1 MSRQQ
6 HRDELIKFL
15 RSIQRRD
22 STIKEIDDSQSLVE
36 SGLVDSLAALQIVSY
51 LEEAYKI
58 DFGDNAIDPGDL
70 RTVGTILDI
79 IERVAAS

>member
-6 HRDELIKFL
+6 HRAELIKFL

-22 STIKEIDDSQSLVE
+22 SAIKEVDDSQSLVE
-36 SGLVDSLAALQIVSY
+36 SGLIDSLAALQIVSY

-79 IERVAAS
+79 IERVTAS

>member
-6 HRDELIKFL
+6 HREELIKFL

-22 STIKEIDDSQSLVE
+22 SAIKEVDDSQSLVE
-36 SGLVDSLAALQIVSY
+36 SGLIDSLAALQIVSY

-79 IERVAAS
+79 IERVTTS

>member
-22 STIKEIDDSQSLVE
+22 SAIKEIDDRQSLVE
-36 SGLVDSLAALQIVSY
+36 SGLIDSLAALQIVFY

-70 RTVGTILDI
+70 RSVGTILDI
-79 IERVAAS
+79 IERVTAS

>member
-6 HRDELIKFL
+6 HREDLIKFL

-22 STIKEIDDSQSLVE
+22 SAIKEIDDSQSLVE
-36 SGLVDSLAALQIVSY
+36 SGLIDSLAALQIVSY
-51 LEEAYKI
+51 LEEAHKI

-79 IERVAAS
+79 IERVTAS

>member
-6 HRDELIKFL
+6 HRAELIKFL

-36 SGLVDSLAALQIVSY
+36 SGLIDSLAALQIVSY

-79 IERVAAS
+79 IERVTAS

>member
-22 STIKEIDDSQSLVE
+22 STIEEIDDSQSLVE

-51 LEEAYKI
+51 LEEAYKV

-79 IERVAAS
+79 IERVTAS